1 MERYEV
7 ANEMVLAIDQYN
19 PDAVRDRGVVL
30 LKKGKTEEALDALN
44 AYLEIDPE
52 AEDADDVLDVIR
64 QIRAGTYGKKE
75 EES

>member
-1 MERYEV
+1 
-7 ANEMVLAIDQYN
+7 
-19 PDAVRDRGVVL
+19 VL